1 MTTENPKL
9 ETVLTYNDDVLAKI
23 AGNTVR
29 DVDGVLSLEG
39 NLIDSV
45 TDRFSDETDPTTGV
59 KVDLDNDDK
68 QVKLTMDAVLE
79 YGKSIPAVFDKVT
92 TKLCSAIDSMT
103 DLKPTEIKI
112 HVKDL
117 MTREE
122 YMKSNRK
129 NDKSD
134 SKKKDKD

>member
-59 KVDLDNDDK
+59 K
-68 QVKLTMDAVLE
+68 KL
-79 YGKSIPAVFDKVT
+79 S
-92 TKLCSAIDSMT
+92 
-103 DLKPTEIKI
+103 KI
-112 HVKDL
+112 
-117 MTREE
+117 
-122 YMKSNRK
+122 S
-129 NDKSD
+129 
-134 SKKKDKD
+134 